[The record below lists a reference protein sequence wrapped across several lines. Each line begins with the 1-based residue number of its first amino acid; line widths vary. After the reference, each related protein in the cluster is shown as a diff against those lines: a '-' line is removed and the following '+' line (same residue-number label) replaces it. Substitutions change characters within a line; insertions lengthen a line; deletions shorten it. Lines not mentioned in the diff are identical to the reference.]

1 MALKY
6 DAATQTESIS
16 SMPRLRLKNF
26 GPIGPGLLDNGGWI
40 DFQRVTVF
48 IGNQGA
54 GKSTVA
60 KLFSTF
66 SWMEKALVRGDYEK
80 KWFER
85 KGRLKN
91 QFLTYHRLE
100 HYLESNQWGDAE
112 IEYQG
117 DACAIRYAGGQL
129 SITEYASGQMRITE
143 SSNQGYALPQVM
155 YVPAERNFI
164 AYVRNPRE
172 LKLSSDALKEFL
184 TAFEQ
189 AKHSLRGA
197 MRLPINQSEIE
208 YDKLNDILNLKGP
221 GHKLRLTDASS
232 GFQSFVPL
240 YLVSEYLARAVQEQS
255 QHSQQPM
262 SADELARFKRGV
274 ESIFANPTLTDEQ
287 KRAALSVL
295 SARFNKTAFINIVE
309 EPEQNLFPSSQ
320 WDILQSLLAF
330 NSQGPH
336 NRLVLTTHSPYIVNY
351 LSLAIQAKHVQQRI
365 VESGRTDLLAKLE
378 KIVPQ
383 PALLAPDDVAIY
395 QCNERDGSI
404 TRLPCFEGIPSDHN
418 LLNEHLRTGNELF
431 DQLLELEEA
440 I

>member
-1 MALKY
+1 M
-6 DAATQTESIS
+6 I
-16 SMPRLRLKNF
+16 RLRLKNF
-26 GPIGPGLLDNGGWI
+26 GPIGPGLSENDGWI
-40 DFQRVTVF
+40 DFKRVTVF
-48 IGNQGA
+48 IGNQGS
-54 GKSTVA
+54 GKSTLA

-66 SWMEKALVRGDYEK
+66 SWIEKALVRGDYEK

-85 KGRLKN
+85 KGRLKS
-91 QFLTYHRLE
+91 QFLSYHRLE
-100 HYLESNQWGDAE
+100 SYLETSGRGDAE

-117 DACAIRYAGGQL
+117 DACSIRYAGGQL
-129 SITEYASGQMRITE
+129 SITQSGA
-143 SSNQGYALPQVM
+143 QGYALPQVM

-164 AYVRNPRE
+164 SYVRNPRE
-172 LKLSSDALKEFL
+172 LKLSSESLKEFL
-184 TAFEQ
+184 TAFDQ
-189 AKHSLRGA
+189 AKDSLRGA
-197 MRLPINQSEIE
+197 LKLPINDSEIE

-232 GFQSFVPL
+232 GFQSFVPV
-240 YLVSEYLARAVQEQS
+240 YLVSQHLAHVVQAQRQNS
-255 QHSQQPM
+255 QPPM
-262 SADELARFKRGV
+262 SADELDRFKKGV
-274 ESIFANPTLTDEQ
+274 ESIFSNETLTEEQ

-320 WDILQSLLAF
+320 WDMLKSLLTF
-330 NSQGPH
+330 NSQGAH

-351 LSLAIQAKHVQQRI
+351 LSLAIQGRHLQQRI
-365 VESGRTDLLAKLE
+365 IECGREDLLHKLDV
-378 KIVPQ
+378 IVPRQ
-383 PALLAPDDVAIY
+383 ALLEADDVAIY

-418 LLNEHLRTGNELF
+418 LLNDWLRTGNELF

>member
-1 MALKY
+1 M
-6 DAATQTESIS
+6 I
-16 SMPRLRLKNF
+16 RLRIKNF
-26 GPIGPGLLDNGGWI
+26 GPIGPGLSDNDGWI

-85 KGRLKN
+85 KGRLKS

-129 SITEYASGQMRITE
+129 SITEYAADQMSITTSG
-143 SSNQGYALPQVM
+143 NQGYALPQVM

-189 AKHSLRGA
+189 AKHNLRGA

-240 YLVSEYLARAVQEQS
+240 YLVSEYLARTVQEQS
-255 QHSQQPM
+255 QNSQQPM
-262 SADELARFKRGV
+262 SADELARFKQGV
-274 ESIFANPTLTDEQ
+274 ESIFANSTLTDEQ

-295 SARFNKTAFINIVE
+295 SSRFNKTAFINIVE

-330 NSQGPH
+330 NNQGPH

-365 VESGRTDLLAKLE
+365 VASGRTDLLARLE
-378 KIVPQ
+378 EIVP
-383 PALLAPDDVAIY
+383 PSALLAPDDVAIY

-404 TRLPCFEGIPSDHN
+404 TRLPCFEGIPSDDN
-418 LLNEHLRTGNELF
+418 VLNNWLRTGNALF